1 MIRSKANFRAARESV
16 GLTQAALASELGVQV
31 RSVKRWESPEAPQRP
46 PADAWRI
53 LQDAYDAQWE
63 AVEAAVAKAEQIRA
77 ERGEPAAVRIRYWP
91 DAESYLER
99 STDSALGVA
108 GDWRMAN
115 ANARAA
121 ALALRGRGFA
131 VEFVDG
137 GDPGVCVF
145 AGSLV

>member
-77 ERGEPAAVRIRYWP
+77 ERGEHAAVRIRYWP
-91 DAESYLER
+91 DAESYLEK
-99 STDSALGVA
+99 STDSALSVA

-121 ALALRGRGFA
+121 ALVLQGRGFA

-137 GDPGVCVF
+137 GREGI
-145 AGSLV
+145 AAYASSLV

>member
-1 MIRSKANFRAARESV
+1 MQSKAEFRAIREMV
-16 GLTQAALASELGVQV
+16 GMTQATLAGALGVQE
-31 RSVKRWESPEAPQRP
+31 RSVRRWESEEAPQMP
-46 PADAWRI
+46 PEDAWRI

-63 AVEAAVAKAEQIRA
+63 AVEAAVAKAEGIRA
-77 ERGEPAAVRIRYWP
+77 ERGETAAVRIRYWP